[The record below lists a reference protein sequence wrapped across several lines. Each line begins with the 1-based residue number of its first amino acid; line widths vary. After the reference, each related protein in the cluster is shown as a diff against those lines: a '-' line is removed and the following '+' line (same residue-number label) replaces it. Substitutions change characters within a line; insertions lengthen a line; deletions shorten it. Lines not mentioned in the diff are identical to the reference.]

1 MGNSRNGGCPFS
13 LGVMTKKRLINLL
26 FKATVILLPA
36 FVLYREI
43 GSRDDLPEIVSVFWH
58 QLHHANPWYL
68 WAAFILVP
76 LNWLAE
82 VQKWRPFVQR
92 HEALS
97 MGKALGAVL
106 AGYSFALFTP
116 NRIGEYGGRILFVS
130 PRHQWKAF
138 AANVVGSIGQYLVL
152 LTGGITGGIWFAGQK
167 MGWSGAQQTKVLCA
181 SLPALL
187 AACFCYFNIGLII
200 PVIARL
206 PVLKKADGLISKLR
220 LLQDFTRRD
229 LAYVWYWSV
238 LRYAIYSS
246 QYFLLLQFF
255 DIKTGVLMGFSGIAT
270 IFLLQTVV
278 PLPAI
283 AGLLVRGSLAIFIWT
298 YFSANEVGIL
308 AATFVLWIINLILPA
323 LIGTFSLSHVN
334 ITTTLG
340 YEDE

>member
-1 MGNSRNGGCPFS
+1 
-13 LGVMTKKRLINLL
+13 MTKKRFINIL

-36 FVLYREI
+36 LILYREI
-43 GSRDDLPEIVSVFWH
+43 NSRNDLPEIAAVFWY
-58 QLHHANPWYL
+58 QLDNANPWYL
-68 WAAFILVP
+68 WAAFILAP

-92 HEALS
+92 HEAIS
-97 MGKALGAVL
+97 MGKALQAVL

-130 PRHQWKAF
+130 PGHQWKAF

-167 MGWSGAQQTKVLCA
+167 MDWSAAQQAQVLCA
-181 SLPALL
+181 SLPALSV
-187 AACFCYFNIGLII
+187 AYYCYFNIGLII
-200 PVIARL
+200 PVIAKL
-206 PVLKKADGLISKLR
+206 PVLKKARGLVSKLR
-220 LLQDFTRRD
+220 LLLNFSRRD
-229 LAYVWYWSV
+229 LLYVWYWSA

-283 AGLLVRGSLAIFIWT
+283 AGLLVRGGLAIFVWT
-298 YFSANEVGIL
+298 CFSANEVGIL